1 MGSGMD
7 ILTWMAASDAESAA
21 RDAENAAN
29 EAREETERL
38 ADLHRDKTRKQNIED
53 LNKLFQ
59 DLFYNRET
67 DYYKID
73 SIKQFID
80 KNIGY
85 RSVYRTPYHNYEFPY
100 FFVII
105 FAITSYISIPN
116 LLNEI
121 FDGFTIFLS
130 IISLLSFLAILKI
143 HKNWFDWKK
152 NKETILQNRTNNINN
167 EYMGVIRPLK
177 TEFHMLSDRGIRVK
191 YTIDKHL
198 QNIYKILKQENA
210 IKAEESLLKLYYLI
224 FNIDEKFNSSEEK
237 IVTRIFLERQGIR
250 ELISKNR
257 LFTTESI
264 EIYKQD

>member
-7 ILTWMAASDAESAA
+7 LFTWMAASDAESAA

-29 EAREETERL
+29 EAREETKRL
-38 ADLHRDKTRKQNIED
+38 ADLHKDKARKQNIED

-59 DLFYNRET
+59 DIFYNRET
-67 DYYKID
+67 DYYKVD
-73 SIKQFID
+73 SIKQFVD
-80 KNIGY
+80 NNIRY

-100 FFVII
+100 FFVIVFSI
-105 FAITSYISIPN
+105 ASYLAIPN
-116 LLNEI
+116 LLNNI

-143 HKNWFDWKK
+143 HKNWFDWKRNK
-152 NKETILQNRTNNINN
+152 NRILQNRTNNINN
-167 EYMGVIRPLK
+167 EYLDIITSLK
-177 TEFHMLSDRGIRVK
+177 NEFNILSDRGIRVK

-198 QNIYKILKQENA
+198 YNIYKILRQENA
-210 IKAEESLLKLYYLI
+210 GKAEESLLKIYHLLLI
-224 FNIDEKFNSSEEK
+224 DWDISSSDEKILTK
-237 IVTRIFLERQGIR
+237 IFLERQGIK

-264 EIYKQD
+264 EIYKNA